1 VPDVIDA
8 SVALSARRW
17 DATVVTTD
25 RSDVQG
31 LDPAARIV
39 EW

>member
-1 VPDVIDA
+1 VIDA
-8 SVALSARRW
+8 SAALSARRW

-31 LDPAARIV
+31 LDPAVRIV